1 MEERA
6 EKAVALMQQKGY
18 NCAQAVACVFAE
30 EACADKK
37 TVFRMAEGFGSGMG
51 TMQGVCGALVGAVM
65 LAGLSRSTANLEQ
78 PDSKPRTAALA
89 RTLMKAFEQEAGAV
103 YCKDLK
109 GVGTGKPLLACPDC
123 VRLACRLAAREV
135 FPEKA

>member
-1 MEERA
+1 MEERS
-6 EKAVALMQQKGY
+6 EKAVALMKDGY

-30 EACADKK
+30 EAGVDKA
-37 TVFRMAEGFGSGMG
+37 TVFRIAEGFGSGMG

-65 LAGLSRSTANLEQ
+65 LAGLSRSTAHLEH
-78 PDSKPRTAALA
+78 PDSKPQTAALA
-89 RTLMKAFEQEAGAV
+89 RTLMKAFEQEAGAI

-109 GVGTGKPLLACPDC
+109 GVATGKPLLSCHDC

-135 FPEKA
+135 FPVKA

>member
-1 MEERA
+1 M
-6 EKAVALMQQKGY
+6 QKGY
-18 NCAQAVACVFAE
+18 NCAQAVACAFAE
-30 EACADKK
+30 EAHADEK
-37 TVFRMAEGFGSGMG
+37 TIFRMAEGFGSGMG
-51 TMQGVCGALVGAVM
+51 TMQGVCGALAGSVM

-89 RTLMKAFEQEAGAV
+89 RTLMKAFEQEAGAI

-109 GVGTGKPLLACPDC
+109 GVATGKPLLACPDC

-135 FPEKA
+135 FPDKA

>member
-1 MEERA
+1 MRN
-6 EKAVALMQQKGY
+6 GY
-18 NCAQAVACVFAE
+18 NCAQAVACAFAE
-30 EACADKK
+30 EAGVDKA
-37 TVFRMAEGFGSGMG
+37 TVFRIAEGFGSGMG

-65 LAGLSRSTANLEQ
+65 LAGLSRSTAHLEH
-78 PDSKPRTAALA
+78 PDSKPQTAALA
-89 RTLMKAFEQEAGAV
+89 RTLMKAFEQEAGAI

-109 GVGTGKPLLACPDC
+109 GVATGKPLLSCHDC

>member
-1 MEERA
+1 MEERS
-6 EKAVALMQQKGY
+6 EKAVALMKDGY

-30 EACADKK
+30 EAGADEAMI
-37 TVFRMAEGFGSGMG
+37 FRMAEGFGSGMG

-65 LAGLSRSTANLEQ
+65 LAGLSRSTAHLEH
-78 PDSKPRTAALA
+78 PDSKPQTAALA
-89 RTLMKAFEQEAGAV
+89 RTLMKAFEQEAGAI

-109 GVGTGKPLLACPDC
+109 GVATGKPLLSCQDC

-135 FPEKA
+135 FPEKV

>member
-30 EACADKK
+30 EA
-37 TVFRMAEGFGSGMG
+37 
-51 TMQGVCGALVGAVM
+51 
-65 LAGLSRSTANLEQ
+65 
-78 PDSKPRTAALA
+78 
-89 RTLMKAFEQEAGAV
+89 GAV

-109 GVGTGKPLLACPDC
+109 GVGTGKPLLSCPDC

>member
-1 MEERA
+1 MGES
-6 EKAVALMQQKGY
+6 LFLCPIQSKGY

-30 EACADKK
+30 EAGADKK

-123 VRLACRLAAREV
+123 MRLACRLAAREV